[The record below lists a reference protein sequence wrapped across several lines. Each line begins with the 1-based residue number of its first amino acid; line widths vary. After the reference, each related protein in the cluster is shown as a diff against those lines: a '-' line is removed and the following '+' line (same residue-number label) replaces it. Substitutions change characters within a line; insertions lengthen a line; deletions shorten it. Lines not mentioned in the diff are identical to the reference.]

1 MRCFS
6 CVIGKRAVETE
17 RKEGRQVLV
26 SIIILL
32 GPVLLR
38 LKLVCKCHQGRS
50 KQQLLTVMTNVFLS
64 MFKLLFLKN
73 VYSSFKIK
81 R

>member
-1 MRCFS
+1 M
-6 CVIGKRAVETE
+6 
-17 RKEGRQVLV
+17 LV

-64 MFKLLFLKN
+64 MFKLLFLKKCIFFIQN
-73 VYSSFKIK
+73 QKIAKYLSFKYLILQNFNGQ
-81 R
+81 